1 MLKLLK
7 YTSAFAAGLI
17 ISGASFSTFV
27 AAASGETEIYEDVSE
42 NTAAISDNLGWVY
55 DNDGKAY
62 YYGQDGQKYTGI
74 HEISG
79 SIYYFES
86 NGAMKKGWFTVD
98 GIRRY
103 FDLNTDENKTGWIDY
118 MNQRFYADSEKG
130 KLTGIKQ
137 RDGKTFVFNEN
148 GELLT
153 GWFEYDGNKY
163 YSGEDGEVFVGDCI
177 VDGIKYIF
185 SPKGKLQSGWQTVDG
200 KRVFYDYD
208 TALPVYGWVYYNGYV
223 YYTASKKGKYTGEYE
238 IYGLKYRF
246 SENGCL

>member
-1 MLKLLK
+1 MIKLLK

-42 NTAAISDNLGWVY
+42 NTAAISDNLSWVY

-79 SIYYFES
+79 SIYYFAS

-103 FDLNTDENKTGWIDY
+103 FDLNTG
-118 MNQRFYADSEKG
+118 EK
-130 KLTGIKQ
+130 
-137 RDGKTFVFNEN
+137 
-148 GELLT
+148 
-153 GWFEYDGNKY
+153 
-163 YSGEDGEVFVGDCI
+163 
-177 VDGIKYIF
+177 
-185 SPKGKLQSGWQTVDG
+185 
-200 KRVFYDYD
+200 
-208 TALPVYGWVYYNGYV
+208 
-223 YYTASKKGKYTGEYE
+223 
-238 IYGLKYRF
+238 
-246 SENGCL
+246 